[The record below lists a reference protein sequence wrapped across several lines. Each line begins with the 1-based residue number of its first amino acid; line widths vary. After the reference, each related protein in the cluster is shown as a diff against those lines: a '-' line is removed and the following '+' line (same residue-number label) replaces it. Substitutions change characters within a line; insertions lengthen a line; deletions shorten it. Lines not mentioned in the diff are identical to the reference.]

1 MDCEQLVEAIH
12 GSRWR
17 AVIAVTGGGS
27 QAIGELLNVGG
38 ASRTLLEGLVPY
50 SAPALCDLLGAEPER
65 YCSEATARA
74 MAMAS
79 FERAIRWSQPN
90 QPDHPH
96 PGRSD
101 AVGVGERLVGVSCTA
116 SLASDRPKRG
126 DHRAHVG
133 VQTVDY
139 TAVTTLVMEKGA
151 RTRREEERLVA
162 RLVLN
167 HLASACGIDDELP
180 LELLGDEELTRARA
194 DAQPAWRSLMVRAID
209 AVRFAAGTEAPVET
223 GGSRSAQHPVPTVLF
238 PGAFH
243 PLHEG
248 HHRMAAIAGELLG
261 TAAEFEMSIDNVDK
275 PTLDYIEIESRLA
288 QFAPDQVVWLTR
300 AATFLAKARL
310 FRGAVFV
317 VGADTLAR
325 IADVRY
331 YDSEQARDAAIDEI
345 ARLGCRFLVFGRVGD
360 RGRFVVPHELKL
372 PPALERL
379 CQSVPE
385 DRFREDIS
393 STDIRRRADDASCD
407 EDD

>member
-1 MDCEQLVEAIH
+1 
-12 GSRWR
+12 
-17 AVIAVTGGGS
+17 
-27 QAIGELLNVGG
+27 
-38 ASRTLLEGLVPY
+38 
-50 SAPALCDLLGAEPER
+50 
-65 YCSEATARA
+65 
-74 MAMAS
+74 
-79 FERAIRWSQPN
+79 
-90 QPDHPH
+90 
-96 PGRSD
+96 
-101 AVGVGERLVGVSCTA
+101 
-116 SLASDRPKRG
+116 
-126 DHRAHVG
+126 
-133 VQTVDY
+133 
-139 TAVTTLVMEKGA
+139 
-151 RTRREEERLVA
+151 
-162 RLVLN
+162 
-167 HLASACGIDDELP
+167 
-180 LELLGDEELTRARA
+180 
-194 DAQPAWRSLMVRAID
+194 
-209 AVRFAAGTEAPVET
+209 
-223 GGSRSAQHPVPTVLF
+223 
-238 PGAFH
+238 
-243 PLHEG
+243 
-248 HHRMAAIAGELLG
+248 MAAIAGELLG